1 MAFEAGARVT
11 VLSLNRSGSVE
22 AVLRPGVYRV
32 RMGALATTVLESDLG
47 PIAGHTRMRTAGRPA
62 AARGAPVASDIDLVS
77 TIDLHGLTAEEARE
91 RVLAHVNDAILAG
104 ATRVEIVHGIGTGRL
119 KAVVTEAL
127 RGLAAIRRL
136 APHPTN
142 PGVTIA
148 HL

>member
-1 MAFEAGARVT
+1 MSFAPGARVT
-11 VLSLNRSGSVE
+11 VLTLNRTGTVE

-32 RMGALATTVLESDLG
+32 RMGALAATVRENDLD
-47 PIAGHTRMRTAGRPA
+47 PTAERTRTPRSP
-62 AARGAPVASDIDLVS
+62 AARGHVSSDIDLVS
-77 TIDLHGLTAEEARE
+77 TIDLHGLTAEQARE

-119 KAVVTEAL
+119 KTAVGETL
-127 RGLAAIRRL
+127 RGVTAVRRL

-148 HL
+148 YL